1 MSYTFCLTDFV
12 DILQILDVIIVVV
25 VVVVVI
31 DNLRGDAISAAEG
44 GSVGVGGGDGGCRII
59 GACVGGIV
67 GVVRYVGDIVRGDVN
82 VVCCMGITVILDR

>member
-12 DILQILDVIIVVV
+12 DIFQILDVIIVVV
-25 VVVVVI
+25 VVIVVI

-44 GSVGVGGGDGGCRII
+44 GSDGVGGDGGCRII
-59 GACVGGIV
+59 SAWVGGIV